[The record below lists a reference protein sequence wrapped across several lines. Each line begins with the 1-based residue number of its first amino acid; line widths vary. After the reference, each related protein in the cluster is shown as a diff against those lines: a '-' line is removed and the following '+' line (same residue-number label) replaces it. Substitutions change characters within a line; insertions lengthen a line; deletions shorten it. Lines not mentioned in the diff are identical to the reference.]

1 MEIFEKR
8 GRWCFNDEA
17 GKLHKFDTE
26 EEAKSALGWVT
37 PVEETLDGGE
47 KKEKDSKEKAS
58 PNKQKT
64 VLSS

>member
-47 KKEKDSKEKAS
+47 AEEE
-58 PNKQKT
+58 
-64 VLSS
+64 SSEEETSTDE